1 MATKKPAASTE
12 APDKEVIEELELMGQ
27 EAVDAVRG
35 HLARI
40 RTGRANLSVL
50 DSIRVD
56 YYGTKTP
63 LNQMATLA
71 VPDPRLITI
80 KPYDK
85 SKLQEIEKVLRA
97 SSDLGLQPQSDGEII
112 RLPIPPL
119 TEERRRDLTKTAK
132 SKAEEGKIA
141 VRSARREA
149 NEKIKAVEKD
159 GALPEDA
166 AKKALERIQQLTDK
180 FVKDVDDLVS
190 KKEKE
195 ILEI

>member
-1 MATKKPAASTE
+1 MATKKPASTE
-12 APDKEVIEELELMGQ
+12 AIDKEVLEELELMGQ
-27 EAVDAVRG
+27 EALDAVRG

-50 DSIRVD
+50 DAIRVD

-63 LNQMATLA
+63 LNQMAALA

-85 SKLQEIEKVLRA
+85 SKLSDIEKVLRSA
-97 SSDLGLQPQSDGEII
+97 SDLGLQPQSDGEII

-119 TEERRRDLTKTAK
+119 TEERRREFTKLAK
-132 SKAEEGKIA
+132 SKAEDGKIS
-141 VRSARREA
+141 VRNARRDA
-149 NEKIKAVEKD
+149 NERVKGAEKD
-159 GALPEDA
+159 GSLPEDV
-166 AKKALERIQQLTDK
+166 AKKTLDRIQQLTDK
-180 FVKDVDDLVS
+180 YVKDIDELVG